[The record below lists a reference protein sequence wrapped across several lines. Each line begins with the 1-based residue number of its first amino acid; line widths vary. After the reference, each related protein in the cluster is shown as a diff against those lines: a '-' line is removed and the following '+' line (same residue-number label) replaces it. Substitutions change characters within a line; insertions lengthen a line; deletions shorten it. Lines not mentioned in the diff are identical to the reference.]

1 MTDQQDEPKRIE
13 VDIGA
18 AIKMLEASPE
28 LADAMN
34 KLIGGPALVE
44 ALAKIERLRATLQL
58 ESEYR
63 RNAVAEATW
72 LQAVVRDAIEA
83 IERGS
88 TSAPI
93 LEVLKATLGGTEQK
107 PGD

>member
-1 MTDQQDEPKRIE
+1 MTHQQATPTAAQIIE
-13 VDIGA
+13 ACQRVPSVRPSA
-18 AIKMLEASPE
+18 EETQA
-28 LADAMN
+28 
-34 KLIGGPALVE
+34 LIAE
-44 ALAKIERLRATLQL
+44 IERLRATLQL

-63 RNAVAEATW
+63 RNAVAEATR
-72 LQAVVRDAIEA
+72 LHAVVRDAIEA

-93 LEVLKATLGGTEQK
+93 LEVLKATLGGTEQR